1 MATITIPLTLDPDAP
16 PTVASVELDGTE
28 YLLRVA
34 YNLRDA
40 AWYLS
45 LSTTDDTLLVGS
57 QPLIAGWPLL
67 SIHKATDDR
76 IPRGDLWLVGGAL
89 SYVEAT

>member
-1 MATITIPLTLDPDAP
+1 MATITIPVTLDTAAP
-16 PTVASVELDGTE
+16 PTVANVEFDGTE

-57 QPLIAGWPLL
+57 QPLVEGYPLF
-67 SIHKATDDR
+67 SIYKADDAR
-76 IPRGDLWLVGGAL
+76 MPRGDLWFIGASL
-89 SYVEAT
+89 TYVEAS